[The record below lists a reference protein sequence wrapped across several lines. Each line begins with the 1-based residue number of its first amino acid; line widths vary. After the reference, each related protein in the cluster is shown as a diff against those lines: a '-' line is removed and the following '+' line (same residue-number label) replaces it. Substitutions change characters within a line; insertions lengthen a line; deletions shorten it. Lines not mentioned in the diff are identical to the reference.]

1 MINTDSLGL
10 RTKSV
15 GASYGVKQ
23 PNEYRIA
30 LVGDSVTFGEGVP
43 RTEDTFAQVLEDI
56 LNRQPGRFVR
66 VLNFGVSA
74 YSVKQMAASLEYR
87 MVDIQPDLV
96 VLAMIP
102 EDFNVL
108 RTPDINARGYL
119 VDRRMPFLQS
129 SIVREVLRPIRLMY
143 LLRGVIL
150 RWISPSQDHEASRL
164 LEQGEIPES
173 YRYVQRFKAIAEH
186 YQFPYLVVLLP
197 KPKEKAWGPLPSR
210 LTQDGVTYLDLSPL
224 DREFTREE
232 FVASPFDPHPSAAVH
247 RRIGERLA
255 DYVQHQPGIAQ

>member
-1 MINTDSLGL
+1 M
-10 RTKSV
+10 
-15 GASYGVKQ
+15 
-23 PNEYRIA
+23 
-30 LVGDSVTFGEGVP
+30 
-43 RTEDTFAQVLEDI
+43 

-66 VLNFGVSA
+66 VFNFSA
-74 YSVKQMAASLEYR
+74 SGYSVKQMAASLEYR

-119 VDRRMPFLQS
+119 VDRRMPVLQS